1 MVGVDG
7 LAPGGDAARDVEAG
21 LAREESSDSL
31 DVAPDGSVRPA
42 ESATLGAFG
51 RDDDDHLAVAEVVED
66 LVRERS
72 ASARRGRASKS
83 KTGADAKTPPRAR
96 PRAEP
101 KPRPAVNVSPS
112 VFRPPIRVVH
122 ASRGD
127 PSGHDDDANDDG
139 VRDDARASGAANVP
153 REDGVGVGIETGDD
167 AAVESSRRR
176 GRVVPPSRI
185 LDARVIMDAR
195 GVPSVRVF
203 PREPHRSSPRRRG
216 RGGTSGPLVAR
227 VALTRRR
234 QRPRGGRRRRVG
246 VPRVASRPR
255 RERERRA
262 DHPRGAVRVTPRA
275 RIGNAGDASRDASLA
290 SLSRLDL
297 SFNALDHRCLATLS
311 ALAALERLNLSD
323 NRVDELPA
331 NLFARHDEDA
341 CRAFEDGLDADA
353 GAYRDGAFTPFPS
366 LRRLRLSRQTP
377 RLTSRRCDWVA
388 TLARLPK
395 LARLSVDGNALD
407 GVRAGSNPT
416 NPRAAT
422 FRPGTDFPRLVALNL
437 AGNPVRR
444 VDALAALTPLAA
456 TTRRRDARETNATFG
471 LRRERI
477 RTDGVRE
484 DDSSSDGS
492 DDEGNVSGNVSGN
505 VAAHAGRLEEIH
517 IQHTPLGEAL
527 AEEGDREGLRR
538 AFAFGGSSRRS
549 ARARGRAEAL
559 ASGALTTT
567 RRARFGDGECDA
579 VAAPLAGALVATL
592 EPARSLPNAESLTL
606 KPLNPTPR
614 NASGFRRRSRR
625 RASAPRRRRASIRRR
640 RRVRDARGDAQ
651 TRRFHARRQKSRFG
665 DVLRRRQTKRRR
677 REKRAPTT
685 CREPLRTRSNL
696 FERVAS
702 SRTRRGRARNPHP
715 SPRDARPRRR
725 HPTRTTNA
733 TRSRKPNLAEPEPSR
748 DPRGSNACFYPGRR
762 TRSTSRSTTRRKRPG
777 RTAPL
782 PAPPGGFA
790 PCRNCA
796 ARFDRARRRARM
808 EIDRPAYA
816 RATAATTA
824 KTTPTARLTSARRRV
839 DAEGR
844 ARVRTVEEILRR
856 FGVTIWSD
864 GEDSE

>member
-127 PSGHDDDANDDG
+127 PLGHDDDANDDG

-153 REDGVGVGIETGDD
+153 REDGVGVGIGTGDA
-167 AAVESSRRR
+167 AAVESSPSESRRR

-185 LDARVIMDAR
+185 LDARAIMDAC
-195 GVPSVRVF
+195 
-203 PREPHRSSPRRRG
+203 
-216 RGGTSGPLVAR
+216 A
-227 VALTRRR
+227 
-234 QRPRGGRRRRVG
+234 
-246 VPRVASRPR
+246 ASRPSECFRANLTGR
-255 RERERRA
+255 RLA
-262 DHPRGAVRVTPRA
+262 AVDAEELRVLSSHVSLLRVDDNELEGEDVA
-275 RIGNAGDASRDASLA
+275 ALASLA
-290 SLSRLDL
+290 SLRVLDASANAVRIIPAEPFALRRALEPEMPGTLRGTLPFASLARLDL

-323 NRVDELPA
+323 NRVDELPT

-341 CRAFEDGLDADA
+341 FSAFEDGLDADA
-353 GAYRDGAFTPFPS
+353 GAYRDGAFAPFPS

-416 NPRAAT
+416 RAET

-477 RTDGVRE
+477 RTDGVCE

-492 DDEGNVSGNVSGN
+492 DDEGDEGNISAN
-505 VAAHAGRLEEIH
+505 AGRLEEIH
-517 IQHTPLGEAL
+517 IGDTPLGETL

-592 EPARSLPNAESLTL
+592 EPARILPNAASLTL
-606 KPLNPTPR
+606 KPFTLHRETRP
-614 NASGFRRRSRR
+614 GFV
-625 RASAPRRRRASIRRR
+625 A
-640 RRVRDARGDAQ
+640 VRD
-651 TRRFHARRQKSRFG
+651 
-665 DVLRRRQTKRRR
+665 
-677 REKRAPTT
+677 
-685 CREPLRTRSNL
+685 
-696 FERVAS
+696 
-702 SRTRRGRARNPHP
+702 
-715 SPRDARPRRR
+715 DARPRRDDDALR
-725 HPTRTTNA
+725 FAVDDDASTRAVTRRLDDFTRAAKIRDLATSYAVAKRNDAAAKKRENSRDAERNA
-733 TRSRKPNLAEPEPSR
+733 DDGLRTPSNPFEPVRTGRVVEDGPGTRSESSSFAE
-748 DPRGSNACFYPGRR
+748 RR
-762 TRSTSRSTTRRKRPG
+762 
-777 RTAPL
+777 A
-782 PAPPGGFA
+782 PAPPPSDADDERDAFA
-790 PCRNCA
+790 ETSPHGTGTLSRSARLERRLLPGKANAFDVAFDDETEASRANGA
-796 ARFDRARRRARM
+796 AGRVRAASELRRAL
-808 EIDRPAYA
+808 RPRATPRENGNRSSTYA

-844 ARVRTVEEILRR
+844 ARVRTVEEIVRDL
-856 FGVTIWSD
+856 
-864 GEDSE
+864 E

>member
-167 AAVESSRRR
+167 AAVESSPSESRRR
-176 GRVVPPSRI
+176 RRVVPPSRI
-185 LDARVIMDAR
+185 LDARAIMDAC
-195 GVPSVRVF
+195 
-203 PREPHRSSPRRRG
+203 
-216 RGGTSGPLVAR
+216 A
-227 VALTRRR
+227 
-234 QRPRGGRRRRVG
+234 
-246 VPRVASRPR
+246 ASRPSECFRANLTGR
-255 RERERRA
+255 RLA
-262 DHPRGAVRVTPRA
+262 AVDAEELRVLSSHVSLLRVDDNDLEGEDVA
-275 RIGNAGDASRDASLA
+275 ALASLA
-290 SLSRLDL
+290 SLRVLDASANAVRSIPAEPFALRRALEPEMPGTLRGTLPFGSLSRLDL

-323 NRVDELPA
+323 NRVDELPTT
-331 NLFARHDEDA
+331 LFVRHDEDA

-353 GAYRDGAFTPFPS
+353 GAYRDGAFAPFPS

-416 NPRAAT
+416 NPRAET
-422 FRPGTDFPRLVALNL
+422 FRPGTDFPRLVALDL

-477 RTDGVRE
+477 RTDGVCE

-492 DDEGNVSGNVSGN
+492 DDEGDEGNISAN
-505 VAAHAGRLEEIH
+505 AGRLEEIH
-517 IQHTPLGEAL
+517 IRDTPLGEAL

-592 EPARSLPNAESLTL
+592 EPARESNAASLTL
-606 KPLNPTPR
+606 KPSTLHRETR
-614 NASGFRRRSRR
+614 SGFVV
-625 RASAPRRRRASIRRR
+625 
-640 RRVRDARGDAQ
+640 VRD
-651 TRRFHARRQKSRFG
+651 
-665 DVLRRRQTKRRR
+665 
-677 REKRAPTT
+677 
-685 CREPLRTRSNL
+685 
-696 FERVAS
+696 
-702 SRTRRGRARNPHP
+702 
-715 SPRDARPRRR
+715 DARPRRDDDALR
-725 HPTRTTNA
+725 FAVDDDYA
-733 TRSRKPNLAEPEPSR
+733 TRAVTRRLDDFTRAAKNRDLATSYAVAKRNDAAAKKRADDGSRTPSNPFEPFRTGRVVE
-748 DPRGSNACFYPGRR
+748 DTPG
-762 TRSTSRSTTRRKRPG
+762 TRSESSSFAERR
-777 RTAPL
+777 A
-782 PAPPGGFA
+782 PAPPPSDADDERDAFAETEPHGTGTLSRSARLERLLLPGKANAFDVAFDDEIGGSRANGAA
-790 PCRNCA
+790 PGA
-796 ARFDRARRRARM
+796 AGRVRAVSELRRAL
-808 EIDRPAYA
+808 RPRATPREDGNRSSAYA

-824 KTTPTARLTSARRRV
+824 KTKPTARLTSARRRV

-844 ARVRTVEEILRR
+844 ARVRTVEEILR
-856 FGVTIWSD
+856 D
-864 GEDSE
+864 LE

>member
-185 LDARVIMDAR
+185 LDARAIMDAC
-195 GVPSVRVF
+195 
-203 PREPHRSSPRRRG
+203 
-216 RGGTSGPLVAR
+216 A
-227 VALTRRR
+227 
-234 QRPRGGRRRRVG
+234 
-246 VPRVASRPR
+246 ASRPSECFRANLTGR
-255 RERERRA
+255 RLAAVDAEELRVLSSHVSLLRVDDNDLEGEDVAALASLASLRVLDASANAVRIIPAEPFALRRA
-262 DHPRGAVRVTPRA
+262 LEPEMPGTLRGTLPF
-275 RIGNAGDASRDASLA
+275 A

-353 GAYRDGAFTPFPS
+353 GAYRDGAFAPFPS

-492 DDEGNVSGNVSGN
+492 DDEGNVSGNISAN
-505 VAAHAGRLEEIH
+505 AGRLEEIH

-606 KPLNPTPR
+606 KPSTLHRETRP
-614 NASGFRRRSRR
+614 GFVV
-625 RASAPRRRRASIRRR
+625 
-640 RRVRDARGDAQ
+640 VRD
-651 TRRFHARRQKSRFG
+651 
-665 DVLRRRQTKRRR
+665 
-677 REKRAPTT
+677 
-685 CREPLRTRSNL
+685 
-696 FERVAS
+696 
-702 SRTRRGRARNPHP
+702 
-715 SPRDARPRRR
+715 DARPRRDDDALR
-725 HPTRTTNA
+725 FAVDDEYA
-733 TRSRKPNLAEPEPSR
+733 TRAVTRRLDDFTRAAKIRDLATSYAVAKRNDAAAKKRADDGSRTPSNPFEPFRTGRVVE
-748 DPRGSNACFYPGRR
+748 DAPG
-762 TRSTSRSTTRRKRPG
+762 TRSESSSFAERR
-777 RTAPL
+777 A
-782 PAPPGGFA
+782 PAPPPSDADDERDAFA
-790 PCRNCA
+790 ETEPHGTGTLSRSARLERLLLPGKARAFDVAFDDETEASRANGAAPRRREGSRRVGIAPRASTARDA
-796 ARFDRARRRARM
+796 ARGWKSIVGVRAGDGGDDGEDYTDGEVDVGEETRRRGGAR
-808 EIDRPAYA
+808 
-816 RATAATTA
+816 
-824 KTTPTARLTSARRRV
+824 
-839 DAEGR
+839 EGSNGGGNCK
-844 ARVRTVEEILRR
+844 R
-856 FGVTIWSD
+856 FGVTEKIRSD
-864 GEDSE
+864 ISSYSE